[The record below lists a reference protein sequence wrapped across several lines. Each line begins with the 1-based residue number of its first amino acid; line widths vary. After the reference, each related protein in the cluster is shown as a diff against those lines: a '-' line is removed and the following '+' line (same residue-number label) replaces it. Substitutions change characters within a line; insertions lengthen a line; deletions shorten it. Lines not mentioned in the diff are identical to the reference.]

1 MQKIILSIA
10 AFILLGSLPLFS
22 QADSTKYINGLP
34 VSEDDTARFD
44 PDLDLEPHNRVVRVP
59 ADRLPEKLREVLEEE
74 AIYRGWQDT
83 IVYYQKN
90 TGLYIVPIRYREGIK
105 IFGVTEN
112 GKPVTFS
119 EVNTREDQ

>member
-59 ADRLPEKLREVLEEE
+59 ADRLPEKLREVLEEVR
-74 AIYRGWQDT
+74 ACT
-83 IVYYQKN
+83 SF
-90 TGLYIVPIRYREGIK
+90 P
-105 IFGVTEN
+105 
-112 GKPVTFS
+112 
-119 EVNTREDQ
+119 